1 MTLRTS
7 SAVRVHLRTILNNEA
22 QTPYSLQDF
31 ERFLKSEHTSE
42 NLSFW
47 LLASE
52 YRKEASQI
60 YSSYVAAN
68 QRQNDSEIH
77 RRSVSSEST
86 TGSIPS
92 LRRHSRASL
101 ADIVLSPS
109 DHAVLQQ
116 KLKILVA
123 TFLTPGADQELNIN
137 GAVRKRIVAEIDD
150 KGAVYPGVLDAVMDK
165 VYDMLRLGSY
175 PRFIKLASTGQI
187 KPPASLDRTTTE
199 NTLPETETDTVGSL
213 PAKRPRSP
221 TLTTPSTPA
230 PVRHQRSLLKKSRR
244 ASNSEEDKKG
254 EELRA
259 APMTPMPRRKN
270 SFLEKIGLRRSSS
283 STARIGPVGEEVAI
297 GGQVKVA

>member
-1 MTLRTS
+1 MTLRRS
-7 SAVRVHLRTILNNEA
+7 SLVRVHLRTILNNEA

-31 ERFLKSEHTSE
+31 ERFLKSEHTLE

-47 LLASE
+47 LLATE

-60 YSSYVAAN
+60 YSSYVAATL
-68 QRQNDSEIH
+68 QNNSEIH

-86 TGSIPS
+86 TGSTPS
-92 LRRHSRASL
+92 LRRKSRASL

-109 DHAVLQQ
+109 DHAILQQ

-123 TFLTPGADQELNIN
+123 TFLTPGADEELNIN

-150 KGAVYPGVLDAVMDK
+150 KGAVYPGILDAVMDK

-187 KPPASLDRTTTE
+187 KPPANLDRTVTE
-199 NTLPETETDTVGSL
+199 GTLPETETDTVGSL

-244 ASNSEEDKKG
+244 AFNVEEDKKG
-254 EELRA
+254 EVQRTT
-259 APMTPMPRRKN
+259 PMTPTPRRKN

-283 STARIGPVGEEVAI
+283 STSRIGPVGEEVAI